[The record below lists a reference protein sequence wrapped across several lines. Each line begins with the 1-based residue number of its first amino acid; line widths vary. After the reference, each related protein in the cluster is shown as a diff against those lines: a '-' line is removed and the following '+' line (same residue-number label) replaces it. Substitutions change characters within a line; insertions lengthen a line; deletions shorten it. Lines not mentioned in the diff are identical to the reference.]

1 LKTPTVLHPAPQAY
15 GLSDVIDPD
24 QISSYTVI
32 DLFGLCHIVNGM
44 KSGRHVLIQAFMY
57 HVKSICEGL
66 YKLHNRE
73 PVFIGYI
80 VLNQASIEN

>member
-1 LKTPTVLHPAPQAY
+1 
-15 GLSDVIDPD
+15 
-24 QISSYTVI
+24 
-32 DLFGLCHIVNGM
+32 LFGLCHIVNGM

-57 HVKSICEGL
+57 HVKSICAGL